1 MDLSNILGGAG
12 GVDVGRLATAVQDV
26 FESKGGVEGLT
37 NQLRAGG
44 LGGAVD
50 SWISTGPNQSV
61 EPQQLGSG
69 AGPGHG
75 EPAGRSSRASTWRR
89 CCPLLASLLPQIIDF
104 LTPGGQLPAD
114 GGVGSM
120 GGIGDVIGSV
130 LGGAGAARSGGLG
143 GLAGSLGGLLG
154 GSDRRRADALLE
166 QALDDGHDPLDPAGV
181 LLAARVE
188 AVPGHQRAVGTRP
201 PTRCRRCRRTRS
213 RAPPRALAGSRCSR
227 RCRRARCVRVAVV
240 RACRGD
246 GVVRRRD
253 DDHATGG
260 HEIQDGVEDRGR
272 VGTER
277 RRPGRPARH
286 R

>member
-50 SWISTGPNQSV
+50 SWISTAPNQSV
-61 EPQQLGSG
+61 EPQQLGQALGPDTVSQLAQQSG
-69 AGPGHG
+69 IDA
-75 EPAGRSSRASTWRR
+75 TTLL
-89 CCPLLASLLPQIIDF
+89 PLLASLLPQIIDF

-130 LGGAGAARSGGLG
+130 LGGAGAGGSSGGLG

-154 GSDRRRADALLE
+154 GSDQKEADALLE
-166 QALDDGHDPLDPAGV
+166 QALDDGRDPLDPAGV

-188 AVPGHQRAVGTRP
+188 AVPGDQRAVGRGL
-201 PTRCRRCRRTRS
+201 RRDVEDVDERDPALLRE
-213 RAPPRALAGSRCSR
+213 RAQDLVVLGDAGAPFS
-227 RCRRARCVRVAVV
+227 RVAVV
-240 RACRGD
+240 A
-246 GVVRRRD
+246 RRR
-253 DDHATGG
+253 G
-260 HEIQDGVEDRGR
+260 
-272 VGTER
+272 
-277 RRPGRPARH
+277 
-286 R
+286 